1 MKCFNHETSEAVA
14 VCKNCGKALCHP
26 CTAEVG
32 RVIACANNC
41 ENEVRALNE
50 LLERNRSASQKTSG
64 AYYKN
69 AVVFALLALV
79 LAYLAVDAYQGQRT
93 PVLVLT
99 GGTAVVF
106 FLAAFFSYSTGRKFI
121 KGGK

>member
-1 MKCFNHETSEAVA
+1 MKCFNHDTSDAVA
-14 VCKNCGKALCHP
+14 VCKNCGKALCHS

-32 RVIACANNC
+32 NVIACVNKC
-41 ENEVRALNE
+41 EQEVTALNE
-50 LLERNRSASQKTSG
+50 LIRRNRSASQKTSS

-79 LAYLAVDAYQGQRT
+79 LMYLALDAYQTQRT
-93 PVLVLT
+93 PVLVLS
-99 GGTAVVF
+99 GGTAIVF
-106 FLAAFFSYSTGRKFI
+106 VLAAFFSYSTGQKFI

>member
-1 MKCFNHETSEAVA
+1 MKCFNHDALEAVA
-14 VCKNCGKALCHP
+14 VCKNCGKALCRS

-41 ENEVRALNE
+41 EQEVKALND
-50 LLERNRSASQKTSG
+50 LIARNRSASLKTSG

-79 LAYLAVDAYQGQRT
+79 LVYLAVDAYQTQRT

-99 GGTAVVF
+99 GGTAIVF
-106 FLAAFFSYSTGRKFI
+106 FLAAFFSYSTGQKFI
-121 KGGK
+121 RGGK

>member
-1 MKCFNHETSEAVA
+1 MKCFNHDTSEAVA
-14 VCKNCGKALCHP
+14 VCKNCGKALCHA
-26 CTAEVG
+26 CAAEVG

-41 ENEVRALNE
+41 EQEVRALND
-50 LLERNRSASQKTSG
+50 LLARNRAASQKTSG

-79 LAYLAVDAYQGQRT
+79 LIYLAVDAYQTRHT

-99 GGTAVVF
+99 AGTAIVF
-106 FLAAFFSYSTGRKFI
+106 LLAASFSYSTGRKFI
-121 KGGK
+121 KGGR